1 MARQGL
7 DGTVAHSSIVLL
19 QERFRQLQRAKEM
32 REERELLRQMLSGSE
47 RINVPAT
54 HYEPTGLF
62 FQSGGSGG
70 LTDPHYKPPPQG
82 SMYHKPNLQSKD
94 ANFLQVSDD
103 ESQVLGNI
111 CSSSVSVMNRTNNF
125 DDSDVDT
132 SLHL

>member
-7 DGTVAHSSIVLL
+7 DGTVSHSSIVLL

-32 REERELLRQMLSGSE
+32 REERELLRQVLSGSE

-82 SMYHKPNLQSKD
+82 SMYHKPNLQSKHD
-94 ANFLQVSDD
+94 NFLQVSDD